1 MLKAW
6 KYSTTMLAVQVICA
20 IAARGYGADWLTT
33 AFTASIA
40 PIAFAYFSQFWMDDL
55 LFTYAGLIAGGASI
69 IPLLFLAVLPAGVMW
84 AAAAIATIA
93 VVAPALYRG
102 SRRAADGYPA
112 ESQIVCGIALLPFGI
127 GTVFGGLLYLLRR
140 RTA

>member
-6 KYSTTMLAVQVICA
+6 KYSTTMLVVQIVCA

-40 PIAFAYFSQFWMDDL
+40 PIAFAYFSQFWMDDFVL
-55 LFTYAGLIAGGASI
+55 TYAGLIAGGASI
-69 IPLLFLAVLPAGVMW
+69 IPLLFLALHPAAVVW
-84 AAAAIATIA
+84 AGAAIATIA
-93 VVAPALYRG
+93 VIAPALYRG

-112 ESQIVCGIALLPFGI
+112 ESQLACAIALLPFGI
-127 GTVFGGLLYLLRR
+127 GTVFGGLLYLLRQR
-140 RTA
+140 AA